1 MSLVK
6 SRPYWSRVTFS
17 YNVSDVFIRRRR
29 EENTTG
35 QERKRWECYDCKS
48 RKTVERWPLPEAG
61 KRHGRILQ
69 VLEREWSCRC
79 LIMDV

>member
-6 SRPYWSRVTFS
+6 SRPYWSWVAFS
-17 YNVSDVFIRRRR
+17 YNVSDVLIRRRR

-35 QERKRWECYDCKS
+35 QERQRWECYDYKS
-48 RKTVERWPLPEAG
+48 RKTVEGRPLPEAG

-69 VLEREWSCRC
+69 VLKGVWSCS
-79 LIMDV
+79 V